1 MGFGRSARI
10 AAIVAAVLAPGA
22 LMAQSGS
29 SAITGIV
36 KDSTAAPLPG
46 ASVIVRNEDTGVTFE
61 TVSNEEGLYRVGA
74 LVPSRY
80 RVEIKV
86 DGFEPAVRS
95 AITLAVSQTLAI
107 DITLEVAKQT
117 ESVSVEAKAP
127 LIDSQSSNITQTVT
141 REMLTALPLPNRAA
155 SSLVA
160 LAPGVVMIDQ
170 GTGTAENYPVF
181 SVAGGRARNQ
191 TFILDGGNASNAVGL
206 TRPQQLT
213 SLPVDAMQEF
223 KVITNNYSAE
233 YGHST
238 GGIVVMS
245 TRSGTNQFHGT
256 VFESLRD
263 DALDARNFFAS
274 SKPPIH
280 LNQFGGTFGG
290 PIRRGKTFFF
300 GSWER
305 TRQLTSDAV
314 VSTVPTLLNRQGDF
328 SDLRTS
334 GGAPVVV
341 YDPVTRQP
349 FAGNV
354 IPRDRFDPVA
364 LAALQYYPLPNRQGT
379 MANASNYV
387 GNSESTLDRDILVG
401 RVDHQL
407 RPIDLLTVR
416 YYINNSG
423 TKVTGSYGN
432 PVADP
437 LGDFTD
443 VRVQSLTGAHT
454 HVFSPSV
461 VNELRLIYLR
471 RKFIDQR
478 PGLGTDLAWAI
489 GLRGVTSQAFPAFA
503 IPGYASL
510 SSATVARFQSPILDR
525 QVLDSVSWS
534 RGRHA
539 FKFGGEFR
547 SGANDE
553 IRDRGSSGSLT
564 FTPLITSN
572 LGAPNTGNALASF
585 LLGEVNAGSVQT
597 SDLIQTRASYW
608 AFYAQDDWRLT
619 SRLTL
624 NYGLRWEA
632 EVPRREANNK
642 MNSFDPTAINPVS
655 STPGVVTFAGRN
667 GVPERAFATDTNNF
681 GPRIGFA
688 YQLDMS
694 GRTVLRGG
702 TGIFYGPTVSN
713 TIGDTAA
720 LGFSTAASF
729 VVAQATTQSAFRLR
743 DGFPAYSRP
752 DLNAGLGAVPVGT
765 RPNTAVSYF
774 DPHQVAPTSYQANL
788 DLQRD
793 LGNGL
798 VVEVG
803 YISNIS
809 RHLTTNDLSLNQVA
823 PDRVTS
829 GDTQALRPFPQF
841 SNVTLINPS
850 VGKSSYHGAF
860 VRIEKRFSSGF
871 SFLGHY
877 TRSRFMDDAES
888 SNEYANVA
896 GVNQASYMDA
906 YHRNLDW
913 ARSASDVPNHFVLTV
928 LYEVQPFTGNKYLDA
943 VFANWRVGGVETVM
957 SGPAFTVLTTA
968 NTTNAFP
975 AGPLRPTL
983 VGDPELPESE
993 RTLTSWFNT
1002 AAFVNPAPLTFG
1014 NSPRS
1019 VLRGPGLVT
1028 TDLTVEKSIGL
1039 PAGKTF
1045 DVRVE
1050 VYNLLN
1056 HTNFNLPGA
1065 TLGAADFGVIS
1076 GARPARTIQLGARF
1090 GF

>member
-1 MGFGRSARI
+1 
-10 AAIVAAVLAPGA
+10 
-22 LMAQSGS
+22 
-29 SAITGIV
+29 
-36 KDSTAAPLPG
+36 
-46 ASVIVRNEDTGVTFE
+46 
-61 TVSNEEGLYRVGA
+61 
-74 LVPSRY
+74 
-80 RVEIKV
+80 
-86 DGFEPAVRS
+86 
-95 AITLAVSQTLAI
+95 
-107 DITLEVAKQT
+107 
-117 ESVSVEAKAP
+117 
-127 LIDSQSSNITQTVT
+127 
-141 REMLTALPLPNRAA
+141 
-155 SSLVA
+155 
-160 LAPGVVMIDQ
+160 
-170 GTGTAENYPVF
+170 
-181 SVAGGRARNQ
+181 
-191 TFILDGGNASNAVGL
+191 
-206 TRPQQLT
+206 
-213 SLPVDAMQEF
+213 
-223 KVITNNYSAE
+223 
-233 YGHST
+233 
-238 GGIVVMS
+238 
-245 TRSGTNQFHGT
+245 
-256 VFESLRD
+256 
-263 DALDARNFFAS
+263 
-274 SKPPIH
+274 
-280 LNQFGGTFGG
+280 
-290 PIRRGKTFFF
+290 
-300 GSWER
+300 
-305 TRQLTSDAV
+305 
-314 VSTVPTLLNRQGDF
+314 
-328 SDLRTS
+328 
-334 GGAPVVV
+334 
-341 YDPVTRQP
+341 
-349 FAGNV
+349 
-354 IPRDRFDPVA
+354 
-364 LAALQYYPLPNRQGT
+364 
-379 MANASNYV
+379 
-387 GNSESTLDRDILVG
+387 
-401 RVDHQL
+401 
-407 RPIDLLTVR
+407 
-416 YYINNSG
+416 
-423 TKVTGSYGN
+423 
-432 PVADP
+432 
-437 LGDFTD
+437 
-443 VRVQSLTGAHT
+443 
-454 HVFSPSV
+454 
-461 VNELRLIYLR
+461 
-471 RKFIDQR
+471 
-478 PGLGTDLAWAI
+478 
-489 GLRGVTSQAFPAFA
+489 
-503 IPGYASL
+503 
-510 SSATVARFQSPILDR
+510 
-525 QVLDSVSWS
+525 
-534 RGRHA
+534 
-539 FKFGGEFR
+539 
-547 SGANDE
+547 
-553 IRDRGSSGSLT
+553 
-564 FTPLITSN
+564 
-572 LGAPNTGNALASF
+572 
-585 LLGEVNAGSVQT
+585 
-597 SDLIQTRASYW
+597 
-608 AFYAQDDWRLT
+608 
-619 SRLTL
+619 
-624 NYGLRWEA
+624 
-632 EVPRREANNK
+632 
-642 MNSFDPTAINPVS
+642 
-655 STPGVVTFAGRN
+655 VVTFAGRN

-688 YQLDMS
+688 YQLDIS

-993 RTLTSWFNT
+993 RTLTRWFNT